1 MIDKLDIKTL
11 IWTFR
16 NAGGDKISTVNQ
28 ILRIRFSY
36 LLTNLKDSRKAQ
48 RELAD
53 MQDEAEQLQDADQA
67 NFVKG
72 IKQSQ
77 TLSGLW

>member
-1 MIDKLDIKTL
+1 LIEKLDIKTL

-28 ILRIRFSY
+28 VLRIGFSY
-36 LLTNLKDSRKAQ
+36 LLTNPKDLRKAQ
-48 RELAD
+48 RELAE
-53 MQDEAEQLQDADQA
+53 MQDETEQLQDVDQA
-67 NFVKG
+67 TFVKG